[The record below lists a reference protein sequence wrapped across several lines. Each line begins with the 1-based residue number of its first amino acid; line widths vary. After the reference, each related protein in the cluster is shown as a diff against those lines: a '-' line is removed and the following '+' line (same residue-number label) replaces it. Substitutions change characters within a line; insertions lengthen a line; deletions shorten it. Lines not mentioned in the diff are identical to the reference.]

1 MRSVTFGQNKDLPR
15 SGVGKL
21 RPLSQISPAACFR
34 KWSFTGLQVCLLI
47 NILYVAAFT
56 LQRKT
61 WVIVTET
68 ILRAKPKVFTHWAFT
83 RKVYRTRPR
92 SCCLFWWEIVDVG
105 LFHVISWRQRF
116 TTKLLDFLNRD
127 ILEKNFMYVL
137 DWK

>member
-1 MRSVTFGQNKDLPR
+1 MRRVTFSQNTDLLR

-21 RPLSQISPAACFR
+21 RPLSQIWPAPCFR
-34 KWSFTGLQVCLLI
+34 KWNFTWIQVRLLI

-68 ILRAKPKVFTHWAFT
+68 ILPAKPEVFTLWAFT
-83 RKVYRTRPR
+83 RKVYRTRSR

-105 LFHVISWRQRF
+105 LFHVISWRQQF
-116 TTKLLDFLNRD
+116 TPKLLDFLNRD